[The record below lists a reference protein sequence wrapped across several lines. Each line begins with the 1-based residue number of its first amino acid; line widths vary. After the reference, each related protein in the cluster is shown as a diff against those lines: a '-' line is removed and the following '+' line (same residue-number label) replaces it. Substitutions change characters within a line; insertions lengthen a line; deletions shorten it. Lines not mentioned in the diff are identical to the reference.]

1 MNYKTEYEL
10 INLLKK
16 ISSTQEK
23 IFDELKNINSH
34 YENLERSKKNER
46 TFK

>member
-23 IFDELKNINSH
+23 ILNELKNINSH
-34 YENLERSKKNER
+34 DENLERRKKDER